1 MEKSE
6 RAMYAEI
13 IAEQLHISEK
23 EAAEKIRQA
32 RREYHIPVKYYANH
46 RVYLLE
52 DEAKLR
58 FHSEKVE
65 RDRQKLAKRLAE
77 ITDRTEEEAA
87 EYLLHLRETYQIG
100 GKVALNNQLYTMSE
114 EEIAAWKEQTD
125 ATNAARVQRI
135 AKITGWNEYE
145 VKKHMAKCKAV
156 FGIATENYE
165 NTRCFELT
173 DETLATFANLEDSR
187 MLAERYVSPDCV
199 DILKNKQ
206 LFNETYREFLGRKFW
221 VNRDCDYSSF
231 KKFMGLRRDVF
242 CKPLDLAGG
251 KGVYRKTI
259 PFSEREAAYEFFI
272 KEPKMIVEQVI
283 KQHPAMNGFYKD
295 SVNTIRIFTI
305 LKDGEFDAFAAFVRF
320 GVRGVIDNVS
330 SGGIACGVD
339 TKTGKI
345 ITPALGEDGISYTKH
360 PVTGKRFEGFQIPR
374 WKECLALTERALRKV
389 EGIHYVGWDVALT
402 RRGPVLV
409 EGNNIPDLSIYQS
422 LFAYRGEGR
431 RFIYEKY
438 L

>member
-1 MEKSE
+1 
-6 RAMYAEI
+6 
-13 IAEQLHISEK
+13 
-23 EAAEKIRQA
+23 
-32 RREYHIPVKYYANH
+32 
-46 RVYLLE
+46 
-52 DEAKLR
+52 
-58 FHSEKVE
+58 
-65 RDRQKLAKRLAE
+65 
-77 ITDRTEEEAA
+77 
-87 EYLLHLRETYQIG
+87 
-100 GKVALNNQLYTMSE
+100 
-114 EEIAAWKEQTD
+114 
-125 ATNAARVQRI
+125 
-135 AKITGWNEYE
+135 
-145 VKKHMAKCKAV
+145 
-156 FGIATENYE
+156 
-165 NTRCFELT
+165 
-173 DETLATFANLEDSR
+173 
-187 MLAERYVSPDCV
+187 
-199 DILKNKQ
+199 
-206 LFNETYREFLGRKFW
+206 
-221 VNRDCDYSSF
+221 
-231 KKFMGLRRDVF
+231 
-242 CKPLDLAGG
+242 
-251 KGVYRKTI
+251 
-259 PFSEREAAYEFFI
+259 
-272 KEPKMIVEQVI
+272 MIVEQVI

-360 PVTGKRFEGFQIPR
+360 PVTGKAFEGFQIPR